1 MRRRCRRQFRR
12 VTTRGR
18 RSAIGCRSLAAM
30 ASRAAQRVMAGRVRM
45 RGSEALTA
53 AAAAA
58 AAFVPRRRTVD
69 GRREAQE

>member
-18 RSAIGCRSLAAM
+18 PSAIGCRSLAAM

-53 AAAAA
+53 AAAA
-58 AAFVPRRRTVD
+58 FVPRRRTVD

>member
-1 MRRRCRRQFRR
+1 
-12 VTTRGR
+12 
-18 RSAIGCRSLAAM
+18 M

-58 AAFVPRRRTVD
+58 FVPRRRTVD